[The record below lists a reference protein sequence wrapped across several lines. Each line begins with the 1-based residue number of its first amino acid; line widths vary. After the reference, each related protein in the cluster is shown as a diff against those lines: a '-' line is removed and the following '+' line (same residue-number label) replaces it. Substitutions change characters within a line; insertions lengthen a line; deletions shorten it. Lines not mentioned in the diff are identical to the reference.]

1 MNFTIRPAEPE
12 DAADI
17 QRIRLMPGV
26 IEWILALNTESAASI
41 RKDITDPDVYM
52 LVAVD
57 EAEKLVGYVKLSL
70 RQHARQRHKARLS
83 IAVDTGQQGLGA
95 GSKLL
100 AAALDC
106 ADRWLKLMK
115 VDLTVQTD
123 NACAIKLYERF
134 GFVREGLCRY
144 ECVSDGKY
152 VDVYLMARYHLSE

>member
-1 MNFTIRPAEPE
+1 MEFTIRPAEPG

-41 RKDITDPDVYM
+41 RQDITDPDIYM

-57 EAEKLVGYVKLSL
+57 EAGGIVGYAKLSL
-70 RQHARQRHKARLS
+70 HQHARQRHKARLS
-83 IAVDTGQQGLGA
+83 IAVDTGRQGLGA
-95 GSKLL
+95 GSRLL
-100 AAALDC
+100 AAILES
-106 ADRWLKLMK
+106 ADRWLRLVK

-144 ECVSDGKY
+144 ECISDGKY
-152 VDVYLMARYHLSE
+152 VDVYLMARYHLSK